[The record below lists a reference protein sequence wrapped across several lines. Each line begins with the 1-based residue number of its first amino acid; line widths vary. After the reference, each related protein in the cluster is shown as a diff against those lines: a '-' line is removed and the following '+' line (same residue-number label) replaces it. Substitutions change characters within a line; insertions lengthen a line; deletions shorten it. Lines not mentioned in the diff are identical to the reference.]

1 MKFVDEAL
9 IRVKA
14 GKGGNGCL
22 SFRREKYI
30 PQGGP
35 DGGDGG
41 DGGSVYLRAD
51 ESLSTLIDYQF
62 KKYYEA
68 GSGEPGHGGER
79 TGRAGAS
86 VYLNVPVGTSVIDED
101 TQEIIGDLVTP
112 GQELL
117 VAKGG
122 FHGLGNTRFKS
133 SVNRAPRQT
142 TKGSL
147 GDERRLRLEMKL
159 LADVGMMGLPNA
171 GKSTFVS
178 AVSAAKPKI
187 ADYPFTTLVPSL
199 GVVKV
204 EMDRSFVVADVP
216 GLIEGA
222 ADGAGLG
229 MRFLKHLTRTRLL
242 LHIVDI
248 YPVDQSDT
256 ADNVAIIEQE
266 LFQYSPTLA
275 AREHWLVI
283 NKIDLIEPELR
294 EEMVADL
301 LSELQWEG
309 PVYCVSAAT
318 SEGVATLCADIMTMI
333 ETQKAAERDDP
344 IVAEQLEQQ
353 RQQVLTEVSLYRDK
367 LRAARSARGDSLADD
382 DWDDDDDYDV
392 EVVYTD
398 E

>member
-1 MKFVDEAL
+1 MKFVDEAV

-14 GKGGNGCL
+14 GKGGNGCM

-30 PQGGP
+30 PKGGP

-51 ESLSTLIDYQF
+51 ESLNTLIDYQF
-62 KKYYEA
+62 KKFYEA
-68 GSGEPGHGGER
+68 ESGQGGQGGECTGRSGEDLFLP
-79 TGRAGAS
+79 
-86 VYLNVPVGTSVIDED
+86 VPVGTMVIDED
-101 TQEIIGDLVTP
+101 TQEIIGDLLDV
-112 GQELL
+112 GQKLL
-117 VAKGG
+117 VGKGG

-142 TKGSL
+142 TKGSM
-147 GDERRLRLEMKL
+147 GEERRLRLEMKL

-178 AVSAAKPKI
+178 TVSAAKPKI

-204 EMDRSFVVADVP
+204 ESDRSFVVADVP

-222 ADGAGLG
+222 ASGAGLG

-248 YPVDQSDT
+248 YPTDQSDT
-256 ADNVAIIEQE
+256 GDNVVTIEQE
-266 LFQYSPTLA
+266 LYQYSSTLA
-275 AREHWLVI
+275 KREHWLVV

-294 EEMVADL
+294 QEVID
-301 LSELQWEG
+301 ELVEQLAWEG
-309 PVYCVSAAT
+309 KVYVISSAT
-318 SEGVATLCADIMTMI
+318 RDGIDTLCADIMTFI
-333 ETQKAAERDDP
+333 EEQKKLESDDAEYAEAAE
-344 IVAEQLEQQ
+344 LE
-353 RQQVLTEVSLYRDK
+353 RQTVLTEVKAYRDQ
-367 LRAARSARGDSLADD
+367 LRQQRMANNDQDDD
-382 DWDDDDDYDV
+382 DWDEDDDYDV
-392 EVVYTD
+392 EVVYAD

>member
-1 MKFVDEAL
+1 MKFVDEAV

-30 PQGGP
+30 PNGGP

-41 DGGSVYLRAD
+41 DGGGVYLRAD
-51 ESLSTLIDYQF
+51 ESLNTLIDYQF
-62 KKYYEA
+62 KKFYEA
-68 GSGEPGHGGER
+68 QNGQGGQGGECTGKSGED
-79 TGRAGAS
+79 
-86 VYLNVPVGTSVIDED
+86 VFLKVPVGTTVIDED
-101 TQEIIGDLVTP
+101 TQEVIGDLVEV
-112 GQELL
+112 GQVLL

-122 FHGLGNTRFKS
+122 FHGLGNVRFKS

-142 TKGSL
+142 TKGSV
-147 GDERRLRLEMKL
+147 GDERRIRLEMKL
-159 LADVGMMGLPNA
+159 LADIGMMGLPNA

-178 AVSAAKPKI
+178 TVSAAKPKI

-204 EMDRSFVVADVP
+204 ESDRSFVVADVP

-222 ADGAGLG
+222 AEGAGLG

-256 ADNVAIIEQE
+256 ADNIAIIEQE
-266 LFQYSPTLA
+266 LYQYSPTLA

-283 NKIDLIEPELR
+283 NK
-294 EEMVADL
+294 MDL
-301 LSELQWEG
+301 LEKELHQDIVDELLEQIAWEG
-309 PVYCVSAAT
+309 PVYSVSAAT
-318 SEGVATLCADIMTMI
+318 GEGIHTLCSDVMTML
-333 ETQKAAERDDP
+333 EEQKLREKTEPAFAES
-344 IVAEQLEQQ
+344 LEKE
-353 RQQVLTEVSLYRDK
+353 RQQVLTEVKLYRDK
-367 LRAARSARGDSLADD
+367 LRAARFDAGQEELED
-382 DWDDDDDYDV
+382 DWDDDEDYDV
-392 EVVYTD
+392 EVVYSD

>member
-1 MKFVDEAL
+1 MKFVDEAV

-14 GKGGNGCL
+14 GKGGNGAM

-30 PQGGP
+30 PKGGP

-41 DGGSVYLRAD
+41 DGGSVRLRVS
-51 ESLSTLIDYQF
+51 ESMNTLIDYQF
-62 KKYYEA
+62 KRFYDA
-68 GSGEPGHGGER
+68 PSGEQGRGGEC
-79 TGRAGAS
+79 TGAS
-86 VYLNVPVGTSVIDED
+86 GADLVLPVPVGTLVIDED
-101 TQEIIGDLVTP
+101 TQEVIGDMLFV

-147 GDERRLRLEMKL
+147 GEERVLRLEMKL
-159 LADVGMMGLPNA
+159 LADIGCMGLPNA
-171 GKSTFVS
+171 GKSTLVS
-178 AVSAAKPKI
+178 SVSAAKPKI

-199 GVVKV
+199 GVVKI
-204 EMDRSFVVADVP
+204 ESDRSFVIADVP

-222 ADGAGLG
+222 SSGLGLG

-248 YPVDQSDT
+248 YPVDQSDS
-256 ADNVAIIEQE
+256 ADNVVTIEQE
-266 LFQYSPTLA
+266 LYQYSETLA
-275 AREHWLVI
+275 SREHWLVI

-294 EEMVADL
+294 QEIVDDL
-301 LSELQWEG
+301 VEKLQWDA
-309 PVYCVSAAT
+309 PVYTVSSAT
-318 SEGVATLCADIMTMI
+318 GEGTATLCADIMTYLEEMKQQ
-333 ETQKAAERDDP
+333 EAADPEFAEAKELERQKITAE
-344 IVAEQLEQQ
+344 VK
-353 RQQVLTEVSLYRDK
+353 VFRDK
-367 LRAARSARGDSLADD
+367 MRTKHNLELDDDD
-382 DWDDDDDYDV
+382 DWDDEDEV
-392 EVVYTD
+392 EVIYTD

>member
-41 DGGSVYLRAD
+41 DGGGVYLRAD

-68 GSGEPGHGGER
+68 SSGEPGHGVEK

-86 VYLNVPVGTSVIDED
+86 IYLKVPVGTSVIDED
-101 TQEIIGDLVTP
+101 TQEIIGDLVFA

-147 GDERRLRLEMKL
+147 GDERRIRLEMKL

-204 EMDRSFVVADVP
+204 EQDRSFVVADVP

-222 ADGAGLG
+222 AEGAGLG

-242 LHIVDI
+242 LHIVDV
-248 YPVDQSDT
+248 YPVDQSSS

-266 LFQYSPTLA
+266 LFRYSATLA
-275 AREHWLVI
+275 QREHWLVI
-283 NKIDLIEPELR
+283 NKIDLIESELR
-294 EEMVADL
+294 EEIVADL
-301 LSELQWEG
+301 LEELQWEG

-333 ETQKAAERDDP
+333 ESQKNAERDEP
-344 IVAEQLEQQ
+344 EVAEQLEQQ
-353 RQQVLTEVSLYRDK
+353 RQQVLEEVKQFRDAQ
-367 LRAARSARGDSLADD
+367 RAARFNNGDDEED
-382 DWDDDDDYDV
+382 DWDDEDDFDV
-392 EVVYTD
+392 EVVYAD

>member
-9 IRVKA
+9 VRVKA

-41 DGGSVYLRAD
+41 DGGSVFLRAD

-62 KKYYEA
+62 VKYYEA
-68 GSGEPGHGGER
+68 KSGEPGHGVEK
-79 TGRAGAS
+79 TGRAGDS
-86 VYLNVPVGTSVIDED
+86 IYLNVPVGTSVIDEE
-101 TQEIIGDLVTP
+101 TQEIIGDLVFS

-142 TKGSL
+142 TKGSH
-147 GDERRLRLEMKL
+147 GDERRIRLEMKL
-159 LADVGMMGLPNA
+159 LADVGTMGLPNA

-178 AVSAAKPKI
+178 AISAAKPKI

-204 EMDRSFVVADVP
+204 EMDRSFVIADVP

-222 ADGAGLG
+222 AEGAGLG

-242 LHIVDI
+242 LHMVDI
-248 YPVDQSDT
+248 YPVDQSNT

-266 LFQYSPTLA
+266 LFQYSATLA
-275 AREHWLVI
+275 QREHWLVI

-301 LSELQWEG
+301 LEELNWQG
-309 PVYCVSAAT
+309 PVYVVSSAT
-318 SEGVATLCADIMTMI
+318 QEGVAKLCADIMTMI
-333 ETQKAAERDDP
+333 EEQKRDEREDP
-344 IVAEQLEQQ
+344 KAAEQLEQQ
-353 RQQVLTEVSLYRDK
+353 RQKVLEEVKDYRDK
-367 LRAARSARGDSLADD
+367 MRAARFNKGEDVEDD
-382 DWDDDDDYDV
+382 DWDDDDYDV
-392 EVVYTD
+392 EVVYAD
-398 E
+398 D